1 MIQTQQIANVHRTS
15 AETVEKYLFPEL
27 QKSQGLNL
35 LQKTEIKI
43 QILWEQ
49 LLLVLLFQLSWP
61 YLSLELFLLTNP
73 TKIRQ
78 IRLVLTSG
86 KGMTMTLMK
95 QPEENLEVKKKFSH
109 FSFLPIQSCLGCL
122 LSTFQ
127 FFVLKKLHYET
138 NPENQGFEIDN

>member
-78 IRLVLTSG
+78 IRLALTSG

-95 QPEENLEVKKKFSH
+95 QPEENLEVIKNKVFLQLFISPSRSPHGFTIFQSKFR
-109 FSFLPIQSCLGCL
+109 IDCL
-122 LSTFQ
+122 LI
-127 FFVLKKLHYET
+127 L
-138 NPENQGFEIDN
+138 NPE